1 MESNFV
7 DYVKIQCRSGKGGRG
22 SMHLRHV
29 KYNPNGGPDGGD
41 GGKGGSIILRGNHNY
56 WTLLHLRFQR
66 HIYAEHGGNGGRD
79 KCHGTNGKDVYID
92 VPCGT
97 VVYNAETGKYVCD
110 VMEDGQEIVLLK
122 GGRGG
127 LGNYQFRT
135 STNQAPR
142 YAQPGEPMQEMTVI
156 MELKLLADV
165 GLVGLPNAGKSTLL
179 SSLSSAKPKIANYP
193 FTTLEPSLGI
203 VAYRDHQSFV
213 MADIPGIIE
222 GAAEGKGLGLR
233 FLRHIERNSLL
244 LFMVPG
250 DTDDI
255 KKEYELLLNELE
267 KFNPDMLQKHRVLAV
282 TKCDLL
288 DEELMEMLRETL
300 PEDLPVVFISSVTG
314 FGLNDLKDVLWK
326 ELNAE
331 SNKIA
336 GVIAE
341 DTIVHRDKDLS
352 YLAAEVYDEDRD
364 ADEEIFGTDDGEE
377 DDFEDF
383 DDDEIEYIDEGNVE
397 DVDDE
402 GIEYIDES
410 EIEDLDDFEY
420 EEPSEPK

>member
-1 MESNFV
+1 MPFG
-7 DYVKIQCRSGKGGRG
+7 QGRTRPDRKL
-22 SMHLRHV
+22 SADHLC
-29 KYNPNGGPDGGD
+29 GPAGGD
-41 GGKGGSIILRGNHNY
+41 GGNGGSIILRGNHNY
-56 WTLLHLRFQR
+56 WTLLHLRYQR

-110 VMEDGQEIVLLK
+110 VMEDKQEVVLLK

-127 LGNYQFRT
+127 LGNFQFRT
-135 STNQAPR
+135 ATNQAPR
-142 YAQPGEPMQEMTVI
+142 YAQPGEPMQEMTII

-179 SSLSSAKPKIANYP
+179 SALSSARPKIANYP

-203 VAYRDHQSFV
+203 VGYRDNQSFV

-255 KKEYELLLNELE
+255 KKEYQLLLNELE
-267 KFNPDMLQKHRVLAV
+267 QFNPEMLQKHRVLAV

-288 DEELMEMLRETL
+288 DDELIEMLKETL
-300 PEDLPVVFISSVTG
+300 PDDLQVVFISAVTG
-314 FGLNDLKDVLWK
+314 QGLEELKDILWK
-326 ELNAE
+326 ELNSE

-336 GVIAE
+336 GVIAG
-341 DTIVHRDKDLS
+341 DTLVHRDKDLS

-364 ADEEIFGTDDGEE
+364 ADEEIYGDGYDEE
-377 DDFEDF
+377 DDEFEDIEDV
-383 DDDEIEYIDEGNVE
+383 DDIEYIDIDDVE
-397 DVDDE
+397 DL
-402 GIEYIDES
+402 
-410 EIEDLDDFEY
+410 EDA
-420 EEPSEPK
+420 EEQKED

>member
-1 MESNFV
+1 
-7 DYVKIQCRSGKGGRG
+7 
-22 SMHLRHV
+22 MHLRHV

-41 GGKGGSIILRGNHNY
+41 GGKGGSIILRGNHNF
-56 WTLLHLRFQR
+56 WTLLHLRYQR

-79 KCHGTNGKDVYID
+79 KCHGTNGKDIYID

-110 VMEDGQEIVLLK
+110 VMEDKQEVVLLK

-127 LGNYQFRT
+127 LGNFQFRT

-142 YAQPGEPMQEMTVI
+142 YAQPGEPMQEMTII

-179 SSLSSAKPKIANYP
+179 SSLSSARPKIANYP

-203 VAYRDHQSFV
+203 VGYRDNQSFV

-255 KKEYELLLNELE
+255 KKEYQLLLNELE
-267 KFNPDMLQKHRVLAV
+267 QFNPEMLQKHRVLAI

-288 DEELMEMLRETL
+288 DEELIEMLKETL
-300 PEDLPVVFISSVTG
+300 PDDLQVVFISAVTG
-314 FGLNDLKDVLWK
+314 QGLDELKDILWK
-326 ELNAE
+326 ELNSE

-341 DTIVHRDKDLS
+341 DTLVHRDKDLS

-364 ADEEIFGTDDGEE
+364 ADEEIFGDDIDEE
-377 DDFEDF
+377 DEF
-383 DDDEIEYIDEGNVE
+383 DDDIEEMDDIEYVDDIEDVEDADDIEYIDIEDVE
-397 DVDDE
+397 DLEDAE
-402 GIEYIDES
+402 ES
-410 EIEDLDDFEY
+410 E
-420 EEPSEPK
+420 K